1 MLRTAC
7 DGQLAI
13 WELSVKA
20 AESGAAETD
29 WRERRRTTL
38 RASILRSAEDLI
50 RNTGGTD
57 FTMRNLA
64 ESAEVA
70 LATPY
75 GLFGSKAAVL
85 YGLLE
90 DCLRKIDTQVE
101 RLVLPDAIEQM
112 LAVPRISADLYGSDA
127 VLYRPLLRFL
137 MGSYE
142 PEHHLALFGR
152 AMKLWDSAI
161 AWGVRSGSLLPRVRA
176 EVLERQ
182 LLANFTGVLQFWIQG
197 ELDGPGFRNH
207 VLFGTV
213 LILIPHAAEDLQPG
227 LLQRLSKLE
236 KTLPREFLK
245 PAPERRRRKKS
256 RRSDPAADSD

>member
-1 MLRTAC
+1 VSA
-7 DGQLAI
+7 A
-13 WELSVKA
+13 KA
-20 AESGAAETD
+20 GAPETD
-29 WRERRRTTL
+29 WRERRRVAL

-50 RNTGGTD
+50 RDTGGTD

-64 ESAEVA
+64 DNADVA

-75 GLFGSKAAVL
+75 GLFGSKAAVF
-85 YGLLE
+85 YALLE
-90 DCLRKIDTQVE
+90 DCVSEIDKQVD

-112 LAVPRISADLYGSDA
+112 LAVSRISADLYGSDV

-137 MGSYE
+137 MGSHE

-161 AWGVRSGSLLPRVRA
+161 TEGVHSGSLLPKVRA

-182 LLANFTGVLQFWIQG
+182 LLANFTGVLQFWMQG

-213 LILIPHAAEDLQPG
+213 LILIPHAAESLRPG
-227 LLQRLSKLE
+227 LLQRLSRLE
-236 KTLPREFLK
+236 KTLPKELLK
-245 PAPERRRRKKS
+245 PVATERPRKKS
-256 RRSDPAADSD
+256 RRSEATDTN

>member
-1 MLRTAC
+1 MLRAPC
-7 DGQLAI
+7 GDEMAI
-13 WELSVKA
+13 RELPVSA
-20 AESGAAETD
+20 AESGAAKTD
-29 WRERRRTTL
+29 WRERRRVAL

-50 RNTGGTD
+50 RDTGGTD

-64 ESAEVA
+64 DNADVA

-75 GLFGSKAAVL
+75 GLFGSKAAVF
-85 YGLLE
+85 YALLE
-90 DCLRKIDTQVE
+90 DCVSEIDKQVD
-101 RLVLPDAIEQM
+101 RSVLPDPIEQM
-112 LAVPRISADLYGSDA
+112 LAVSRISADLYGSDA

-137 MGSYE
+137 MGSHE

-161 AWGVRSGSLLPRVRA
+161 VRGVRSGSLQPQVRA

-207 VLFGTV
+207 VLLGTM
-213 LILIPHAAEDLQPG
+213 LILIPYAAEPLRPG
-227 LLQRLSKLE
+227 LLQRLIRLE
-236 KTLPREFLK
+236 KTLPKELLK
-245 PAPERRRRKKS
+245 PVPAKRRRKKT
-256 RRSDPAADSD
+256 RRSQVASTD